1 MRCMTACMAAL
12 IATAPIVIP
21 MAQSAGLGFM
31 SNTPLTRLSSADQ
44 KSLNES
50 VMATLNEAKDGEHRS
65 WSSADADT
73 DSKRGTTVD
82 LVPTR
87 SYQHGGR
94 ACRNIQL
101 SFTSKVQNDR
111 MTPAY
116 CKLDDGSWKLLAPSR
131 AKSKASAAKA
141 D

>member
-1 MRCMTACMAAL
+1 MRCITACMAVL
-12 IATAPIVIP
+12 IAAAPFVIAP
-21 MAQSAGLGFM
+21 TVQAAGLGFM
-31 SNTPLTRLSSADQ
+31 SNTPLTRLSTADQ
-44 KSLNES
+44 KSLNDS
-50 VMATLNEAKDGEHRS
+50 VMAALNEAKDGEHRT

-73 DSKRGTTVD
+73 NSKRGTTVD

-94 ACRNIQL
+94 DCRNIQL

-116 CKLDDGSWKLLAPSR
+116 CKLDDGTWKLLAPSKPKKQGQPR
-131 AKSKASAAKA
+131 
-141 D
+141 